1 MPTITSL
8 RWYLFFVEILGL
20 RVVPERGELL
30 NILGLVVLEFNVQAI
45 LNTDL
50 HLDRVIAIWRHA
62 VRMYPKVLLLDHFR
76 HSSGNRDTHKIPIP
90 IK

>member
-1 MPTITSL
+1 MLEREKLSNVL
-8 RWYLFFVEILGL
+8 R
-20 RVVPERGELL
+20 
-30 NILGLVVLEFNVQAI
+30 LVVLEFNVQAI

-76 HSSGNRDTHKIPIP
+76 HPSGNRDTYKVPIP
-90 IK
+90 IKQVGMKKFALKDPPPSH